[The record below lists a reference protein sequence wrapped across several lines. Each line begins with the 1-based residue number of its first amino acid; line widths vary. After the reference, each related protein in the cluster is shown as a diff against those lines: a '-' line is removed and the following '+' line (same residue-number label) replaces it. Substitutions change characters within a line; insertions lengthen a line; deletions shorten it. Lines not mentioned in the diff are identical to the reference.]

1 MLPRD
6 GPGATQPGR
15 PGDPSEIRVPDP
27 ASQELNSFMAIP
39 FLSAEPAGPRPRDWS
54 LAVSGIAVVAFIAIL
69 ALAWMAASTLLLV
82 FAGILLGV
90 FLDGLTRLLGKVL
103 PAGRGLRLSLVSLVL
118 AGLTLALIAFGGATI
133 VQQGR
138 DLGQTVAAQ
147 AGTVRD
153 RLKDY
158 GIDVPEIAPGKI
170 GDNKGGGDKG
180 GENKGGASGGGEA
193 APKGEESGSSSQKP
207 GGLAGLASGA
217 MKSPGSLLSD
227 AGSVLGPAATVVI
240 GLFSALGNAL
250 VIVFLGLSVAADPG
264 AYRDGLVRFVPPAHR
279 DRTTALLDGMGE
291 TLRHWL
297 FGQLITMAVIFLCTW
312 AGLAF
317 LGIGGALILGLQAG
331 LLAFI
336 PTIGPLIAGAVIV
349 LASLASGTTALLGAL
364 GVYLAV
370 QALESYGLTPFI
382 QKRALDIPPATIF
395 AGQLVLGVIFGL
407 WGIALALPLMA
418 VAKVMLAQL
427 YIEDTLH
434 EEAEG

>member
-1 MLPRD
+1 
-6 GPGATQPGR
+6 
-15 PGDPSEIRVPDP
+15 
-27 ASQELNSFMAIP
+27 MAIP
-39 FLSAEPAGPRPRDWS
+39 FLREEPAGPRPRSWS
-54 LAVSGIAVVAFIAIL
+54 LAVSGIAVVAFMAVL

-90 FLDGLTRLLGKVL
+90 FLDGLTRLLGQVL
-103 PAGRGLRLSLVSLVL
+103 PGSRGLRLSLVSLVL

-138 DLGQTVAAQ
+138 DLGQTVVSQ

-153 RLKDY
+153 KLKDY
-158 GIDVPEIAPGKI
+158 GIEIPEIAPGK
-170 GDNKGGGDKG
+170 GSGKRGGEPASSASTGGAPGGGDGK
-180 GENKGGASGGGEA
+180 SGGGDDAGPRRDEDSA
-193 APKGEESGSSSQKP
+193 SSGQKP

-250 VIVFLGLSVAADPG
+250 VIIFLGLSVAADPG

-279 DRTTALLDGMGE
+279 DRATALLDGMGE

-297 FGQLITMAVIFLCTW
+297 FGQLITMAVIFVCTW

-336 PTIGPLIAGAVIV
+336 PTIGPLIAGVVIL

-370 QALESYGLTPFI
+370 QTLESYGLTPFI
-382 QKRALDIPPATIF
+382 QKQALDIPPATIF

-418 VAKVMLAQL
+418 VAKVLLAQL

>member
-1 MLPRD
+1 
-6 GPGATQPGR
+6 
-15 PGDPSEIRVPDP
+15 
-27 ASQELNSFMAIP
+27 MAIP
-39 FLSAEPAGPRPRDWS
+39 FLREEPAGPRPRSWS
-54 LAVSGIAVVAFIAIL
+54 LAVSGIAVVAFMAVL

-90 FLDGLTRLLGKVL
+90 FLDGLTRLLGQVL
-103 PAGRGLRLSLVSLVL
+103 PGSRGLRLSLVSLVL

-138 DLGQTVAAQ
+138 DLGQTVASQ
-147 AGTVRD
+147 AGTLRD

-158 GIDVPEIAPGKI
+158 GIDIPEIAPGK
-170 GDNKGGGDKG
+170 GSGKKAGESASGESTGGAPGGGDGKP
-180 GENKGGASGGGEA
+180 GGGDD
-193 APKGEESGSSSQKP
+193 SGPRRDDDSASSGQKP

-250 VIVFLGLSVAADPG
+250 VIIFLGLSVAADPG

-279 DRTTALLDGMGE
+279 DRATALLDGMGE

-297 FGQLITMAVIFLCTW
+297 FGQLITMAVIFVCTW

-336 PTIGPLIAGAVIV
+336 PTIGPLIAGVVIL

-370 QALESYGLTPFI
+370 QTLESYGLTPFI
-382 QKRALDIPPATIF
+382 QKQALDIPPATIF

-418 VAKVMLAQL
+418 VAKVLLAQL

>member
-1 MLPRD
+1 M
-6 GPGATQPGR
+6 
-15 PGDPSEIRVPDP
+15 P
-27 ASQELNSFMAIP
+27 AP
-39 FLSAEPAGPRPRDWS
+39 FLSPDAAGPRPRGWS
-54 LAVSGIAVVAFIAIL
+54 HAVSGIAVVAFIALL
-69 ALAWMAASTLLLV
+69 AMAWMAASTLLLV

-90 FLDGLTRLLGKVL
+90 FLDGLTRLLGQVM
-103 PAGRGLRLSLVSLVL
+103 PASRGLRLSLVSLVL
-118 AGLTLALIAFGGATI
+118 AGLTLGLIAFGGATI

-153 RLKDY
+153 KLKAY
-158 GIDVPEIAPGKI
+158 GIDVPEIAVP
-170 GDNKGGGDKG
+170 KG
-180 GENKGGASGGGEA
+180 GEGQDAEPKAPGDTNSGDKPADASGASD
-193 APKGEESGSSSQKP
+193 QKR

-240 GLFSALGNAL
+240 GLFNALGNTL

-264 AYRDGLVRFVPPAHR
+264 AYRDGLVRFVPPKHR
-279 DRTTALLDGMGE
+279 DRATALLDGMGE

-336 PTIGPLIAGAVIV
+336 PTIGPLIAGVVIV

-370 QALESYGLTPFI
+370 QTLESYGLTPFI

-418 VAKVMLAQL
+418 VAKVLLAQL

>member
-1 MLPRD
+1 MP
-6 GPGATQPGR
+6 
-15 PGDPSEIRVPDP
+15 
-27 ASQELNSFMAIP
+27 IP
-39 FLSAEPAGPRPRDWS
+39 FLSGDSAGPQPRGWS
-54 LAVSGIAVVAFIAIL
+54 PAVSGIAVVAFVALL

-103 PAGRGLRLSLVSLVL
+103 PAGRGLRLSLVSLAL
-118 AGLTLALIAFGGATI
+118 AGFTLGLVAFGGATI

-147 AGTVRD
+147 AGTVREK
-153 RLKDY
+153 LKDY
-158 GIDVPEIAPGKI
+158 GIDVPEIAPGNRRADAK
-170 GDNKGGGDKG
+170 
-180 GENKGGASGGGEA
+180 SGGSQDSGGKDSDTKDA
-193 APKGEESGSSSQKP
+193 AAKDSGTKGEDDSAGSGQKP

-250 VIVFLGLSVAADPG
+250 VIVFLGLSVAADPA

-279 DRTTALLDGMGE
+279 ARATALLDGMGE

-336 PTIGPLIAGAVIV
+336 PTIGPLIAGVVIV
-349 LASLASGTTALLGAL
+349 LAALASGTTALLGAL

-370 QALESYGLTPFI
+370 QTLESYGLTPFI

-418 VAKVMLAQL
+418 VVKVLLAQL

-434 EEAEG
+434 EEAEA

>member
-1 MLPRD
+1 
-6 GPGATQPGR
+6 
-15 PGDPSEIRVPDP
+15 
-27 ASQELNSFMAIP
+27 
-39 FLSAEPAGPRPRDWS
+39 
-54 LAVSGIAVVAFIAIL
+54 
-69 ALAWMAASTLLLV
+69 
-82 FAGILLGV
+82 
-90 FLDGLTRLLGKVL
+90 
-103 PAGRGLRLSLVSLVL
+103 
-118 AGLTLALIAFGGATI
+118 
-133 VQQGR
+133 
-138 DLGQTVAAQ
+138 
-147 AGTVRD
+147 
-153 RLKDY
+153 
-158 GIDVPEIAPGKI
+158 VPEIAPGKS
-170 GDNKGGGDKG
+170 GENKSGETKSGEQKSD
-180 GENKGGASGGGEA
+180 ENKGGASKPVAGGGD
-193 APKGEESGSSSQKP
+193 SGPRRDDDSASSGQKP

-279 DRTTALLDGMGE
+279 ERATALLDGMGE

-297 FGQLITMAVIFLCTW
+297 FGQLVTMAVIFVCTW

-336 PTIGPLIAGAVIV
+336 PTIGPLIAGVVIL

-370 QALESYGLTPFI
+370 QTLESYGLTPFI
-382 QKRALDIPPATIF
+382 QKKALDIPPATIF

-418 VAKVMLAQL
+418 VAKVLLAQL

-434 EEAEG
+434 EAAEG

>member
-1 MLPRD
+1 
-6 GPGATQPGR
+6 
-15 PGDPSEIRVPDP
+15 
-27 ASQELNSFMAIP
+27 MAIP
-39 FLSAEPAGPRPRDWS
+39 FLSEEPAGPRPRSWS
-54 LAVSGIAVVAFIAIL
+54 LTVSGIAVVSFIAVL

-90 FLDGLTRLLGKVL
+90 FLDGLTRLLGQVL

-138 DLGQTVAAQ
+138 DLGQTVASQ

-158 GIDVPEIAPGKI
+158 GIDMPEIVPGKGGANKSGENNGGGPNKDGENASGESKDGAPG
-170 GDNKGGGDKG
+170 GDAKSGGGGDSSLRRDDG
-180 GENKGGASGGGEA
+180 SLSSG
-193 APKGEESGSSSQKP
+193 QKP
-207 GGLAGLASGA
+207 GGLTGLASGA

-250 VIVFLGLSVAADPG
+250 VIIFLGLSVAADPG

-279 DRTTALLDGMGE
+279 DRATALLDGMGE

-297 FGQLITMAVIFLCTW
+297 FGQLITMAVIFVCTW

-331 LLAFI
+331 LLAFV
-336 PTIGPLIAGAVIV
+336 PTIGPLIAGVVIL

-370 QALESYGLTPFI
+370 QTLESYGLTPFI
-382 QKRALDIPPATIF
+382 QKQALDIPPATIF

-407 WGIALALPLMA
+407 WGIALGLPLMA
-418 VAKVMLAQL
+418 VAKVLLAQL

-434 EEAEG
+434 EETED

>member
-1 MLPRD
+1 
-6 GPGATQPGR
+6 
-15 PGDPSEIRVPDP
+15 
-27 ASQELNSFMAIP
+27 
-39 FLSAEPAGPRPRDWS
+39 
-54 LAVSGIAVVAFIAIL
+54 VAFIAVL

-90 FLDGLTRLLGKVL
+90 FLDGLTRLLGQVM
-103 PAGRGLRLSLVSLVL
+103 PGSRGLRLSLVSLVL

-158 GIDVPEIAPGKI
+158 GIDVPEIAPGKS
-170 GDNKGGGDKG
+170 GETKSGETKSGEQKSD
-180 GENKGGASGGGEA
+180 ENKGGASKPVAGGGD
-193 APKGEESGSSSQKP
+193 SGPRRDDDSASSGQKP

-279 DRTTALLDGMGE
+279 ERATALLDGMGE

-297 FGQLITMAVIFLCTW
+297 FGQLVTMAVIFVCTW

-336 PTIGPLIAGAVIV
+336 PTIGPLIAGVVIL

-370 QALESYGLTPFI
+370 QTLESYGLTPFI
-382 QKRALDIPPATIF
+382 QKKALDIPPATIF

-418 VAKVMLAQL
+418 VAKVLLAQL

-434 EEAEG
+434 EAAEG